1 MSSDHNAVEL
11 IIQDHR
17 EVDQLF
23 ERLETAQDPA
33 ERLEIGEEI
42 IRELS
47 IHAAVEEQLLY
58 PTALR
63 YLKTEGIVEHGIE
76 EHQELKQVLAEIDG
90 CSAEDERFMAGFRKA
105 KALVRD
111 HVEEEERDLL
121 PVIREELGEEKLD
134 TLGLAI
140 IGAKKTAPTH
150 PHPNL
155 PPRPPFNIVLGPLV
169 GIYDRVRDAAKKV
182 A

>member
-1 MSSDHNAVEL
+1 MSSDHNAVDL

-23 ERLETAQDPA
+23 ERLEAAQNPA

-63 YLKTEGIVEHGIE
+63 YVKIEGAVEHGIE

-105 KALVRD
+105 KELVQD
-111 HVEEEERDLL
+111 HVEEEERDIL
-121 PVIREELGEEKLD
+121 PAIREALGEENLD

-140 IGAKKTAPTH
+140 LGAKKTAPTH

-155 PPRPPFNIVLGPLV
+155 PPRPPFNILLGPLV
-169 GIYDRVRDAAKKV
+169 GIYDRMRDAAKKV